1 MEVMAGEK
9 VTKYIAVHSLG
20 AALCQVLAHIENEE
34 TAKYV
39 FDEMMET
46 VAQTMGLVEQKKKDG
61 SMPSRAKH

>member
-1 MEVMAGEK
+1 MEVMAEEK

-39 FDEMMET
+39 FGEMIDT
-46 VAQTMGLVEQKKKDG
+46 VSHTMGLVEQKRKDG
-61 SMPSRAKH
+61 DMPTGTKH